1 MSLSGRDLPGDPQ
14 LAHSE
19 ITVAVPTFTG
29 GAKLQRCLE
38 SLRAQR
44 YRPLRVVVVE
54 DGRPGVSQSANPDG
68 WAEVITLPSNQ
79 GYGAALNTA
88 LHQSSSEFFACL
100 NDDVVVDPNCL
111 EEMVSVMR
119 KSEDIGTCAPRIL
132 LTQERGID
140 SAGMG
145 IAADGTFVQRGHS
158 EAPQA
163 MSKPADVLCAS
174 GCAALFRRAAL
185 EEAGPWDESLFMY
198 CEDADLGLRLARL
211 CWRCRY
217 VPSAFVYHEY
227 SATTGAA
234 SARKLYLVERNRML
248 ITWKNLPLRRVLI
261 SPFATA
267 VRYGLHA
274 KAFFTR
280 KGLEGHARSEGA
292 TSWDLVRS
300 LAKAHAD
307 ALGRLPRIWSQRR
320 RLRHSARLTDRQFL
334 RFLRAHSI
342 PLSRV
347 AGRE

>member
-1 MSLSGRDLPGDPQ
+1 MTLPGRDLPVDP
-14 LAHSE
+14 E
-19 ITVAVPTFTG
+19 ITVAIPTFTG
-29 GAKLQRCLE
+29 GVKLQRCLE
-38 SLRAQR
+38 SLRVQT

-68 WAEVITLPSNQ
+68 WAEVITLPTNQ
-79 GYGAALNTA
+79 GYGAALNA
-88 LHQSSSEFFACL
+88 AFRQSSSEFFACL
-100 NDDVVVDPNCL
+100 NDDVVVDPKCL
-111 EEMVSVMR
+111 EEMMRVMR
-119 KSEDIGTCAPRIL
+119 KSEDVGTCAPRIL
-132 LTQERGID
+132 LTQDRGID

-145 IAADGTFVQRGHS
+145 IAADGSFVQRGHR

-163 MSKPADVLCAS
+163 MPKPADVLCAS
-174 GCAALFRRAAL
+174 GCSALFRRVAL

-234 SARKLYLVERNRML
+234 SVRKLYLVERNRML

-261 SPFATA
+261 SPFAA
-267 VRYGLHA
+267 VVRYCLHA
-274 KAFFTR
+274 KAFYTG
-280 KGLEGHARSEGA
+280 KGLEGHARGEGA

-307 ALGRLPRIWSQRR
+307 ALWRLPASWSQRR
-320 RLRHSARLTDRQFL
+320 RLRRSARVTDRQFL
-334 RFLRAHSI
+334 RFLHAHSI

>member
-1 MSLSGRDLPGDPQ
+1 MNLPGGDFPEDPQ
-14 LAHSE
+14 PDHPE
-19 ITVAVPTFTG
+19 ITVAIPTFSG
-29 GAKLQRCLE
+29 GPKLQRCLE
-38 SLRAQR
+38 SLRAQT
-44 YRPLRVVVVE
+44 YRALHVIIVE
-54 DGRPGVSQSANPDG
+54 DGRPGVSQSANPDA
-68 WAEVITLPSNQ
+68 WAEVITLPTNQ
-79 GYGAALNTA
+79 GYGAALNAA
-88 LHQSSSEFFACL
+88 LRRSSSEFFACL

-111 EEMVSVMR
+111 EEMMRVMR
-119 KSEDIGTCAPRIL
+119 RSEDIGACAPRIL
-132 LTQERGID
+132 LTRDRGID

-145 IAADGTFVQRGHS
+145 IAADGTFVQRGHG

-163 MSKPADVLCAS
+163 MQKPADVLCAS

-234 SARKLYLVERNRML
+234 SVRKLYLVERNRML

-261 SPFATA
+261 SPFAA
-267 VRYGLHA
+267 LVRYGLHA
-274 KAFFTR
+274 KAFATG
-280 KGLEGHARSEGA
+280 KGLEGHAKSEGV

-307 ALGRLPRIWSQRR
+307 ALRRLPAVWPQRR
-320 RLRHSARLTDRQFL
+320 RLRRSARVTDRQFL
-334 RFLRAHSI
+334 RFLRTHSI